1 MDDATTTSPPRE
13 LALDLYRSSAVVF
26 VVIGHWLLSVMTY
39 RDGEFG
45 RDNPL
50 VLMPW
55 TQWITWFFQVVPVF
69 FAVAGFA
76 SAASWTR
83 QAGGGAISRQQWIRR
98 RVARTL
104 GPTAVYAVFVLA
116 VMAVLMVGGVSGPV
130 LELGGWAVAMHLWFL
145 AVYLMVVALTPL
157 AMAAHRRWGLAVPAA
172 LSAGVVLVD
181 VVGIGTGHPEIR
193 MVNYFFCW
201 AAIYQLGIAWHAGRL
216 GRRILVSMAGVAA
229 VALLVLVKWG
239 PYPIAMIG
247 VPGDRVENSA
257 PPSVM
262 LLALAFV
269 QIGVLFAIVP
279 MVNRVLVRGV
289 WPRVLSVANNN
300 VMALYL
306 WHMLPVIIV
315 TLLGYPTGLLPQPPL
330 GSGPWWLARLEW
342 ELVLA
347 VVVVVLLSLL
357 WWGRR
362 VFAAPMPSFV
372 VQIPNV
378 VAEALLYVGT
388 AACAL
393 ALGLLSA
400 NGFAPGGRFPVSTA
414 ALFCAGALLVAAR
427 PKELSAGRDHQRRS
441 DPTRRSFDAPKV
453 LSSKAIKRNRS
464 WWITVDSPATRLSW
478 ADVGVVRSSSA

>member
-1 MDDATTTSPPRE
+1 MA
-13 LALDLYRSSAVVF
+13 SSAGT
-26 VVIGHWLLSVMTY
+26 IRWYCCPG
-39 RDGEFG
+39 
-45 RDNPL
+45 P
-50 VLMPW
+50 
-55 TQWITWFFQVVPVF
+55 QWVTWFFQVTPVF

-76 SAASWTR
+76 SAVSWAR
-83 QAGGGAISRQQWIRR
+83 LAAGGSVSRQQWIRR

-116 VMAVLMVGGVSGPV
+116 VMVALMLAGISGRV
-130 LELGGWAVAMHLWFL
+130 LELGGWALAMHLWFL

-157 AMAAHRRWGLAVPAA
+157 AVAAHRRWGLAVPAA

-181 VVGIGTGHPEIR
+181 AVGIGTGHPEIR
-193 MVNYFFCW
+193 MANYFFCW
-201 AAIYQLGIAWHAGRL
+201 AAIYQLGIAWHGGLLR
-216 GRRILVSMAGVAA
+216 RRILVSMAGVAA
-229 VALLVLVKWG
+229 VALPALVVWE

-257 PPSVM
+257 PPSVL

-279 MVNRVLVRGV
+279 MLNRVLVRGV
-289 WPRVLSVANNN
+289 WPRVLSMANNN
-300 VMALYL
+300 VLALYL

-315 TLLGYPTGLLPQPPL
+315 TLVGYPTGLLPQPPL

-347 VVVVVLLSLL
+347 VVAGALLSLL
-357 WWGRR
+357 WWQRR
-362 VFAAPMPSFV
+362 AFAAPIPTVVMPV
-372 VQIPNV
+372 PNV

-400 NGFAPGGRFPVSTA
+400 SGFAPDGRFPVPTA
-414 ALFCAGALLVAAR
+414 ALFCAGALLVAVS
-427 PKELSAGRDHQRRS
+427 PKEFPAGRDQERRP
-441 DPTRRSFDAPKV
+441 DPTRRPSRTRQAP
-453 LSSKAIKRNRS
+453 RRE
-464 WWITVDSPATRLSW
+464 
-478 ADVGVVRSSSA
+478 

>member
-1 MDDATTTSPPRE
+1 MDDAITTSPPRE
-13 LALDLYRSSAVVF
+13 LALDLYRSSAVVL

-39 RDGEFG
+39 RAGEFG

-55 TQWITWFFQVVPVF
+55 TQWVTWFFQVVPVF

-76 SAASWTR
+76 SAVSWSR
-83 QAGGGAISRQQWIRR
+83 LAAGGAVSRQQWIRR

-116 VMAVLMVGGVSGPV
+116 VMVALMVAGISRRV
-130 LELGGWAVAMHLWFL
+130 LELGGWALAMHLWFL

-157 AMAAHRRWGLAVPAA
+157 AVAAHRRWGLAVPAA

-181 VVGIGTGHPEIR
+181 AAGIGTGHPEIR
-193 MVNYFFCW
+193 MANYFFCW
-201 AAIYQLGIAWHAGRL
+201 AAIYQLGIAWHGGLLR
-216 GRRILVSMAGVAA
+216 RRILLSMAGVAA
-229 VALLVLVKWG
+229 VALPVLVVWG

-257 PPSVM
+257 PPSVL

-279 MVNRVLVRGV
+279 MLNRVLVRGV
-289 WPRVLSVANNN
+289 WPRVLSMANNN
-300 VMALYL
+300 VLALYL

-315 TLLGYPTGLLPQPPL
+315 TLVGYPTGLLPQPPL

-347 VVVVVLLSLL
+347 VVAVALLSLL
-357 WWGRR
+357 WWQRR
-362 VFAAPMPSFV
+362 AFAAPIPSV
-372 VQIPNV
+372 VVPVPNV
-378 VAEALLYVGT
+378 VVEALLYVGT

-400 NGFAPGGRFPVSTA
+400 SGFAPDGRFPVPTA
-414 ALFCAGALLVAAR
+414 VLFCAGALLVAVR
-427 PKELSAGRDHQRRS
+427 PKEFSAGRDQERRP
-441 DPTRRSFDAPKV
+441 DPTRRPSRTRQAP
-453 LSSKAIKRNRS
+453 RRE
-464 WWITVDSPATRLSW
+464 
-478 ADVGVVRSSSA
+478 

>member
-1 MDDATTTSPPRE
+1 MDDGITTSPPRE
-13 LALDLYRSSAVVF
+13 FALDLYRSSAVVL

-55 TQWITWFFQVVPVF
+55 TQWVTWFFQVVPVF

-76 SAASWTR
+76 SAVSWARSAT
-83 QAGGGAISRQQWIRR
+83 GGAVSRQQWIRR

-116 VMAVLMVGGVSGPV
+116 VMAALMLAGISGPV
-130 LELGGWAVAMHLWFL
+130 LELGGWALAMHLWFL
-145 AVYLMVVALTPL
+145 AVYLMVIALTPL
-157 AMAAHRRWGLAVPAA
+157 AVAAHRRWGLAVPAA

-181 VVGIGTGHPEIR
+181 AVGIGTGHPEIR
-193 MVNYFFCW
+193 MANYFFCW
-201 AAIYQLGIAWHAGRL
+201 AAIYQLGIAWHGGL
-216 GRRILVSMAGVAA
+216 LRRRVLVSMAGVAA
-229 VALLVLVKWG
+229 VALPVLMAWG

-257 PPSVM
+257 PPSVL

-279 MVNRVLVRGV
+279 TLNQVLVRGV
-289 WPRVLSVANNN
+289 WPRVLSMANNN
-300 VMALYL
+300 VLALYL
-306 WHMLPVIIV
+306 WHVLPVIIV
-315 TLLGYPTGLLPQPPL
+315 TLIGYPTGLLPQPPL

-347 VVVVVLLSLL
+347 VVAVAALTLL
-357 WWGRR
+357 WWQRR
-362 VFAAPMPSFV
+362 VFARSIPSVVMPV
-372 VQIPNV
+372 PNV

-400 NGFAPGGRFPVSTA
+400 SGFAPDGRFPVPTA
-414 ALFCAGALLVAAR
+414 VLFCAGALLVAVC
-427 PKELSAGRDHQRRS
+427 PKKLSAGRDRERRP
-441 DPTRRSFDAPKV
+441 DPTRRPG
-453 LSSKAIKRNRS
+453 RTPQEPCRE
-464 WWITVDSPATRLSW
+464 
-478 ADVGVVRSSSA
+478 